1 MRSRTTWSILS
12 TGLLL
17 GLVGLSGQAQAQEK
31 KQQHVVSIDELNQDA
46 ARPAQTRQANE
57 AAVRDLFTSEAG
69 QKALQSAKIDY
80 QRVDTAIS
88 QLSDEDLAKVAAQSR
103 QAEKDFAGGAVS
115 DRFLIVIILIA
126 VLIIALALVF

>member
-1 MRSRTTWSILS
+1 MWRILAI
-12 TGLLL
+12 GLLL
-17 GLVGLSGQAQAQEK
+17 GLVGLPGQAQPQENK
-31 KQQHVVSIDELNQDA
+31 PKHVVSIDELNQDA

-57 AAVRDLFTSEAG
+57 AAVHDLFTSEAG

-80 QRVDTAIS
+80 KRVDTAIS
-88 QLSDEDLAKVAAQSR
+88 QLSDEDLAKVATQSR
-103 QAEKDFAGGAVS
+103 QAEKDFAGGFVS